1 MTGQGIQLAPGCTI
15 PARYLTRHVG
25 VFGATGTG
33 KTTTAAAIVERAPC
47 PVLVLD
53 AKGDLES
60 LGRVYRPW
68 DAQLNLSELGP
79 DLVARALDLSEPQ
92 AGALQVAFAWA
103 DDQRRPV
110 ASLGDLRALLGD
122 VVARA
127 DDLSAAYG
135 LVSPSSVAAVQ
146 RALLRL
152 ERAAPWAFG
161 PASVDWRDVQGVAV
175 LALGTVAGI
184 PGLYGATV
192 AYILDSVYRG
202 LGELGDVAAPGL
214 LIMID
219 ESHLVFDGAP
229 VPIVRRIEQVT
240 RLIRSKGVGLI
251 YVTQSPADLPDA
263 IAGQL
268 VTRIQH
274 GLRAA
279 TARQQKGLRAAAET
293 MPGNVT
299 SQDVM
304 QLGTGQAIVSVPD
317 ARGVPQPGRVV
328 EVQRGRVHLVA
339 GATVAPPIFP
349 AAARFLC
356 QAEPAAVAAAPPRPW
371 PWWKAAAVVGVLAY
385 GLTILVSHLP

>member
-1 MTGQGIQLAPGCTI
+1 MTPLVIGPGAAI
-15 PARYLTRHVG
+15 PPPYLTRHIG
-25 VFGATGTG
+25 IFGATGTG

-47 PVLVLD
+47 PVLILD

-60 LGRVYRPW
+60 LGHLYRPW
-68 DAQLNLSELGP
+68 EAQLHLSRLGP

-103 DDQRRPV
+103 EDSGRVV
-110 ASLGDLRALLGD
+110 ASLADLRALLGD
-122 VVARA
+122 VVANGA
-127 DDLSAAYG
+127 ELSMQYG
-135 LVSPSSVAAVQ
+135 LVSNMSVAAVQ

-161 PASVDWRDVQGVAV
+161 SCAVEWRDITGRAVLSCSAVASV
-175 LALGTVAGI
+175 

-192 AYILDSVYRG
+192 AHILDSLYRG
-202 LGELGDVAAPGL
+202 LGELGDVASPGL
-214 LIMID
+214 LVMID
-219 ESHLVFDGAP
+219 EAHLIFDGASP
-229 VPIVRRIEQVT
+229 PIVRRIEQVT

-268 VTRIQH
+268 ATRIQH

-299 SQDVM
+299 MQDIL
-304 QLGTGQAIVSVPD
+304 QLGTGDALVSVPD

-328 EVQRGRVHLVA
+328 KVTRGAVQLVA
-339 GATVAPPIFP
+339 IEPEAPPSISP
-349 AAARFLC
+349 TRAAPRPV
-356 QAEPAAVAAAPPRPW
+356 EPESISPTRKRRPWYFWPLVAAALIYIP
-371 PWWKAAAVVGVLAY
+371 VL
-385 GLTILVSHLP
+385 LF